1 MIVLKDKGLGHSAAG
16 DGRRGLGETNRKK
29 QSAQM
34 HTNAMCYVCSVVCV
48 CVFAILGFFFVLKI

>member
-34 HTNAMCYVCSVVCV
+34 HTKAMCYVCSVVCV
-48 CVFAILGFFFVLKI
+48 SIVGIHYV